1 MNISYRKL
9 RWAVGVATV
18 TCVVAACGSSGG
30 SSPAASSS
38 SSPSLVVDTYFQ
50 LKTVDPSRE
59 FEGTG
64 QMVDKALY
72 DTLITFKGADTT
84 TLIPDL
90 ATSWSLSPDA
100 KTLTLT
106 LAKGRVFSDG
116 SPVTS
121 ADVVFTL
128 DRVAGI
134 EGNPSFLMAG
144 VTASAPNP
152 STVVLTSKTPNP
164 QLPYILTSPSLGIL
178 NEKVVKAHGG
188 TTTQKDAAETYLN
201 SQSAGSGPYVLSS
214 LNVSSQVKL
223 VANPKYNG
231 PEKPTYGTVII
242 QNVQPPTQKINVQRG
257 DAQLALDLTGN
268 QVQGIGGN
276 LQVSAGP
283 SGVII
288 FLLLNQSPAISK
300 LTSNADFDTA
310 VKDAIN
316 YPALLPLAGAGT
328 QPATGVIPT
337 IFTGSLPAGQGLAY
351 NLAGAKKA
359 LAASGLAGKSVTLNY
374 PSDNSP
380 SGVNMN
386 TIAQAVQSQ
395 LQAIGVKVSLAPQPT
410 ATELENYRDG
420 KEQIGLWDW
429 SPDYP
434 DAADY
439 LNFGPGALVGLRAN
453 WTPAKAPQVTQLAT
467 AASAAGASDRAA
479 AYQAFQKAMNATGP
493 FIPLFQPANHLVV
506 AASVTNAVY
515 NALWT
520 VDLAALGAKK

>member
-1 MNISYRKL
+1 MNIYQRKL
-9 RWAVGVATV
+9 RWAVGLSAVALV
-18 TCVVAACGSSGG
+18 IAGCGSGG
-30 SSPAASSS
+30 TSSKGSSS
-38 SSPSLVVDTYFQ
+38 SSGKTLVVDTYFQ

-64 QMVDKALY
+64 QMIDKALY
-72 DTLITFKGADTT
+72 DSLLTFNGSNTT
-84 TLIPDL
+84 KLIPDL
-90 ATSWSLSPDA
+90 ASSYTMSPDA

-121 ADVVFTL
+121 ADVVFSL
-128 DRVAGI
+128 DRVIGI
-134 EGNPSFLMAG
+134 AGNPSFLLDG
-144 VTASAPNP
+144 VTATAPNA

-164 QLPYILTSPSLGIL
+164 QLPYILTSPALGIL

-188 TTTQKDAAETYLN
+188 TDTSKDAAEQYLN
-201 SQSAGSGPYVLSS
+201 TQSAGSGPYILST
-214 LNVSSQVKL
+214 LDVSSQVKL
-223 VANPKYNG
+223 VKNPKYNG

-242 QNVQPPTQKINVQRG
+242 QNVQPPTQKINIQRG
-257 DAQLALDLTGN
+257 DAQLALDLTGD

-276 LQVSAGP
+276 LQVTAGP
-283 SGVII
+283 SGVVI
-288 FLLLNQSPAISK
+288 FLLLNQSPSVSEVTA
-300 LTSNADFDTA
+300 NADFDTA
-310 VKDAIN
+310 VKDAVN
-316 YPALLPLAGAGT
+316 YSALLPLAGTGT

-351 NLAGAKKA
+351 DPAAAKKA
-359 LAASGLAGKSVTLNY
+359 LAASGMGGKAVTLNY

-386 TIAQAVQSQ
+386 TIAQAVQAQ
-395 LQAIGVKVSLAPQPT
+395 LEAIGVKVSLAPQPT

-439 LNFGPGALVGLRAN
+439 LAFGPGALVGLRAN
-453 WTPAKAPQVTQLAT
+453 WTTARSPAVTQLAT
-467 AASAAGASDRAA
+467 TAGAASASDRAA
-479 AYQAFQKAMNATGP
+479 AYQAYQKAMNESGP
-493 FIPLFQPANHLVV
+493 FIPLFQPANHLV
-506 AASVTNAVY
+506 AAATVSNAVY

-520 VDLAALGAKK
+520 VNLAALGEK